1 MAKNIDCT
9 GAGFLPCAFIMGF
22 AAASLLALCLLPP
35 AASAREIAEVDSPA
49 WCARYSSPARTQ
61 GKEQDQAQAQA
72 ECLRL
77 EAACRSVLP
86 DLAPAASCPDRQ
98 LDRCVAQ
105 QRDGGSWCAIL
116 CCFDP
121 DAPACRTAAASIPA
135 FLAMPKR

>member
-1 MAKNIDCT
+1 MPKNIDCT

-22 AAASLLALCLLPP
+22 AAAILLALCLLPP
-35 AASAREIAEVDSPA
+35 AASAREIAEVDSPE
-49 WCARYSSPARTQ
+49 WCARHSSPAKNQT
-61 GKEQDQAQAQA
+61 QAQA
-72 ECLRL
+72 ECLGL
-77 EAACRSVLP
+77 EAACRSALP

>member
-1 MAKNIDCT
+1 
-9 GAGFLPCAFIMGF
+9 MGL
-22 AAASLLALCLLPP
+22 AAACLLTQCLLPS
-35 AASAREIAEVDSPA
+35 AASAREIADVNSPA
-49 WCARYSSPARTQ
+49 WCARHANAAKNQ
-61 GKEQDQAQAQA
+61 VKGQNQAQT

-77 EAACRSVLP
+77 EAACRAVLP

-121 DAPACRTAAASIPA
+121 DDAACRNAAASIPA
-135 FLAMPKR
+135 FLTTPER

>member
-1 MAKNIDCT
+1 MPKNIDCT
-9 GAGFLPCAFIMGF
+9 GAGFLPCAFIMSF
-22 AAASLLALCLLPP
+22 VAACLLAFCLLPL
-35 AASAREIAEVDSPA
+35 AASAREIADVDSPA
-49 WCARYSSPARTQ
+49 WCARHANTARNQTT
-61 GKEQDQAQAQA
+61 GPNQAQA

-77 EAACRSVLP
+77 EAACRAALP

-121 DAPACRTAAASIPA
+121 DAPSCRAAAASMPA
-135 FLAMPKR
+135 VLNTPER

>member
-1 MAKNIDCT
+1 MAKHIDYT

-22 AAASLLALCLLPP
+22 TAACLLAFCLLAP

-49 WCARYSSPARTQ
+49 WCARHANTAKYQ
-61 GKEQDQAQAQA
+61 GKGQYQAQA

-77 EAACRSVLP
+77 EAACRAALP

-116 CCFDP
+116 CCFAP
-121 DAPACRTAAASIPA
+121 DETSCRGAATSMPA
-135 FLAMPKR
+135 FLSTPER

>member
-1 MAKNIDCT
+1 
-9 GAGFLPCAFIMGF
+9 MGL
-22 AAASLLALCLLPP
+22 AAACLLTLGPLAP
-35 AASAREIAEVDSPA
+35 AASAREIAEVDSHA
-49 WCARYSSPARTQ
+49 WCARHANAAKNQ
-61 GKEQDQAQAQA
+61 AKEQNQAQT

-77 EAACRSVLP
+77 EAACRAALP

-121 DAPACRTAAASIPA
+121 DDAACRNAAATIPA
-135 FLAMPKR
+135 FLTTPER